1 MTTPDERRR
10 SLVQAGAFL
19 KELRGNRSLP
29 EAVRQ
34 EAHRLLRHYPSLREI
49 DHLAR
54 ITQDAFGRS
63 PLGPEHDPDW
73 LRGYAHG
80 AHKIYRSRRLLPVSW
95 KSALSRGVKS

>member
-10 SLVQAGAFL
+10 TLVQAGAFL
-19 KELRGNRSLP
+19 KELRGNAALP

-49 DHLAR
+49 EHLAKVS
-54 ITQDAFGRS
+54 QGAWGGS
-63 PLGPEHDPDW
+63 PLGAVHDPDW

-80 AHKIYRSRRLLPVSW
+80 AHQ
-95 KSALSRGVKS
+95 GG

>member
-10 SLVQAGAFL
+10 TLVQAGAFL

-29 EAVRQ
+29 QTVRQ

-49 DHLAR
+49 EHLAI
-54 ITQDAFGRS
+54 ITQGAWGGS
-63 PLGPEHDPDW
+63 PLGQEHDPDW

-80 AHKIYRSRRLLPVSW
+80 AHQ
-95 KSALSRGVKS
+95 G

>member
-10 SLVQAGAFL
+10 TLVQAGAFL

-49 DHLAR
+49 EHLAT
-54 ITQDAFGRS
+54 ITQGAFGGS

-80 AHKIYRSRRLLPVSW
+80 AHQ
-95 KSALSRGVKS
+95 GG